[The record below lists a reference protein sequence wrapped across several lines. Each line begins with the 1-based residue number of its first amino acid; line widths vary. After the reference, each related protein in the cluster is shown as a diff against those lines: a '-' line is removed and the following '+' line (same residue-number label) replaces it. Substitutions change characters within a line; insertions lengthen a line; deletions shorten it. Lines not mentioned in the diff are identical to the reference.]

1 MRRRTI
7 VSRGTPKIKSQIEIF
22 HFFHEAFLMLSFVI
36 VAAQVQQSM
45 KHNSMKFFFN
55 GYLKAFC
62 VFLYSIDADI
72 NIGKDFLWR
81 GGKIESDHVRIE
93 IMTQIFAIY
102 SQENLVAA
110 KNIIQV
116 VKLPFF
122 LDDQGIDKTL

>member
-1 MRRRTI
+1 
-7 VSRGTPKIKSQIEIF
+7 
-22 HFFHEAFLMLSFVI
+22 
-36 VAAQVQQSM
+36 VQQSM
-45 KHNSMKFFFN
+45 KHDSMKFFFN

-62 VFLYSIDADI
+62 VLLYSIRADI